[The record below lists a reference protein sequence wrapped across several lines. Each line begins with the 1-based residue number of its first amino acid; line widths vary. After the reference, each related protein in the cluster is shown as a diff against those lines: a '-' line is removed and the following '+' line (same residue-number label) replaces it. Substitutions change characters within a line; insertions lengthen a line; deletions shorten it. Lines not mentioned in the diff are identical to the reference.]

1 MTSDCLP
8 HQVREAYVIC
18 DEEVRAASLA
28 YRESNSTYVAGFN
41 LLQMGAL
48 RLQMG
53 WLKRQIQKLAST
65 PATALVP
72 CIYGAPPRAPSAP
85 AAHRPRT
92 PTKLTIEALDRLVGS
107 GMGVMLGV
115 APFGGAL
122 LPRIHSPRTS
132 QAAAAAAL
140 SATDR
145 GHIDETRGRIDEMT
159 KLAGSGSGSGSASQL
174 VGSARSQSGSARSQS
189 GSARSYSARAAVRDL
204 SVRDRSPARLQ
215 RVDEDEVALERSAV
229 PGGAGAVA
237 SSSEALHGLRQV
249 EAKLGDEEA
258 RLALLNEKLASLLR

>member
-53 WLKRQIQKLAST
+53 WLKRQIKKLAAT

-72 CIYGAPPRAPSAP
+72 CIYGAPSRAPPAP
-85 AAHRPRT
+85 AARRPRT

-132 QAAAAAAL
+132 RADAAAAL

-145 GHIDETRGRIDEMT
+145 GRIEEMT
-159 KLAGSGSGSGSASQL
+159 KLAASGSARQL
-174 VGSARSQSGSARSQS
+174 IGSARSQS

-237 SSSEALHGLRQV
+237 SSEALHGLRQV

>member
-1 MTSDCLP
+1 MMTSDCP
-8 HQVREAYVIC
+8 PPPKQVREAYVIC
-18 DEEVRAASLA
+18 DEEVRAVRLA
-28 YRESNSTYVAGFN
+28 YRENSSKYVASFN

-72 CIYGAPPRAPSAP
+72 CIYGAPPRAPPAP

-115 APFGGAL
+115 ATFGGAL

-132 QAAAAAAL
+132 QADAAAAL
-140 SATDR
+140 SATD
-145 GHIDETRGRIDEMT
+145 RGRIDEMT
-159 KLAGSGSGSGSASQL
+159 KLAGSGSGSGSARQL
-174 VGSARSQSGSARSQS
+174 VGSARSQSGSARSLS

>member
-1 MTSDCLP
+1 M
-8 HQVREAYVIC
+8 REAYVIC
-18 DEEVRAASLA
+18 DEEVRAVRLA
-28 YRESNSTYVAGFN
+28 YRENSSKHVASFN

-72 CIYGAPPRAPSAP
+72 CIYGAPPRAPPAP

-132 QAAAAAAL
+132 QADAAAAL

-145 GHIDETRGRIDEMT
+145 GRIDEMTKLAGSEMT
-159 KLAGSGSGSGSASQL
+159 KLAGSGSGSGSARQL
-174 VGSARSQSGSARSQS
+174 VGSARSQSGSARSLS

-249 EAKLGDEEA
+249 EAKLGDDEA

>member
-53 WLKRQIQKLAST
+53 WLKRQIKKLAAT

-72 CIYGAPPRAPSAP
+72 CIYGAPSRAPPAP
-85 AAHRPRT
+85 AARRPRT

-132 QAAAAAAL
+132 RADAAAAL

-145 GHIDETRGRIDEMT
+145 GRLEEMT
-159 KLAGSGSGSGSASQL
+159 KLAASGSGSGSARQL
-174 VGSARSQSGSARSQS
+174 VGSARSQSGR
-189 GSARSYSARAAVRDL
+189 ARSYSARAAVRDL

-237 SSSEALHGLRQV
+237 SSEALHGLRQV

>member
-1 MTSDCLP
+1 M
-8 HQVREAYVIC
+8 REAYVIS
-18 DEEVRAASLA
+18 DEEVRAVRLA
-28 YRESNSTYVAGFN
+28 YRESSSTYVAGSN

-48 RLQMG
+48 RLQME
-53 WLKRQIQKLAST
+53 WLKRQIKKLAST

-72 CIYGAPPRAPSAP
+72 CIYGAPSRAPSAP
-85 AAHRPRT
+85 AARRPRT

-115 APFGGAL
+115 APVGGAL

-132 QAAAAAAL
+132 RADAAAAL

-145 GHIDETRGRIDEMT
+145 GRIEEMT
-159 KLAGSGSGSGSASQL
+159 KLASSGSGSGSGSARQL
-174 VGSARSQSGSARSQS
+174 VGSARSQSGSARSFS
-189 GSARSYSARAAVRDL
+189 SRAAVRDL

-229 PGGAGAVA
+229 PGGAGALA
-237 SSSEALHGLRQV
+237 SSLEALHGLRQV

>member
-53 WLKRQIQKLAST
+53 WLKRQIKKLAAT

-72 CIYGAPPRAPSAP
+72 CIYGAPSRAPPAP
-85 AAHRPRT
+85 AARRPRT

-132 QAAAAAAL
+132 RADAAAAL

-145 GHIDETRGRIDEMT
+145 GRIEEMT
-159 KLAGSGSGSGSASQL
+159 KLAASGSGSGSARQL
-174 VGSARSQSGSARSQS
+174 VGSARSQS

-237 SSSEALHGLRQV
+237 SSEALHGLRQV